1 MSSSN
6 PSPLDKLG
14 VTIALALLLA
24 GCGPNV
30 HSSTIRGLGYV
41 RVVDVIKHHPL
52 YPQLTQLD
60 DAIAAI
66 QLKASMPHVPL
77 SASQIAAQ
85 TKELNAEM
93 QAANDRAGKIIVQKQ
108 QTYLKREQEAIAA
121 ALTAAN
127 VPGAGEYAS
136 KLMSAT
142 SAQQAQQAAQA
153 AGKDFAAYQQSVIT
167 QNREA
172 AASIVRQ
179 LQMQAQQKYRAK
191 AEQLAQ
197 EETDLSMRLSQ
208 EDAQQRLA
216 IKTRLN
222 NLALDAATHKQL
234 QDQLAA
240 IDSKEAAQINAMRKA
255 DQATLNAYQKQ
266 LSDESSAQMRTQLGA
281 IQSQTQSKIEERRN
295 EVGAQ
300 LRSLGPPQLPPN
312 LPPDVKAKIEQI
324 HNQLTDQFRADASQT
339 IAEYTATKNDLDRQF
354 AALHG
359 ADVGATGAAAKELDS
374 LQKRRNDLYG
384 EIVDQI
390 QREASRIAKDQG
402 FSTVFNGVDAAVGGY
417 DMTDEVTKD
426 VESLHE

>member
-1 MSSSN
+1 MSSN
-6 PSPLDKLG
+6 NTAALM
-14 VTIALALLLA
+14 ALAFVLLS

-30 HSSTIRGLGYV
+30 HSSSIRGIGYV
-41 RVVDVIKHHPL
+41 RVSDVVKHHPL
-52 YPQLTQLD
+52 YSQLSQLD
-60 DAIAAI
+60 DAISAI
-66 QLKASMPHVPL
+66 QLKASTPHVPL

-93 QAANDRAGKIIVQKQ
+93 QAANDRAGKIIEQKQ
-108 QTYLKREQEAIAA
+108 QTYLKREQQAIAA

-127 VPGAGEYAS
+127 VPGAGEFAS

-153 AGKDFAAYQQSVIT
+153 AGQDFQAYQKSVVE
-167 QNREA
+167 QNRAA

-179 LQMQAQQKYRAK
+179 LQLQGEQKLRAK

-197 EETDLSMRLSQ
+197 QETDLSMRLSQ

-222 NLALDAATHKQL
+222 NLALEPATRKQL

-240 IDSKEAAQINAMRKA
+240 IDSKETAQTNAMRKT
-255 DQATLNAYQKQ
+255 DQAALDAYRKQ
-266 LSDESSAQMRTQLGA
+266 LNDQTNSQVQAALST

-300 LRSLGPPQLPPN
+300 IRQLAPPALPSN
-312 LPPDVKAKIEQI
+312 LPPDVKAKIAQI
-324 HNQLTDQFRADASQT
+324 HNQLTDEFRADASQT

-359 ADVGATGAAAKELDS
+359 ADVGATGAAAKELDA
-374 LQKRRNDLYG
+374 LQKRRDDLYN
-384 EIVDQI
+384 EIVNQI
-390 QREASRIAKDQG
+390 QNEASRIAKDQG
-402 FSTVFNGVDAAVGGY
+402 FSIVFNGPDAAPGGY
-417 DMTDEVTKD
+417 DMTNEVTKD

>member
-1 MSSSN
+1 MSKMNSS
-6 PSPLDKLG
+6 K
-14 VTIALALLLA
+14 IAPLLA
-24 GCGPNV
+24 AAFVLLSGCGPNV
-30 HSSTIRGLGYV
+30 HSSSIRGMGYV
-41 RVVDVIKHHPL
+41 NVADVVKHHPL
-52 YPQLTQLD
+52 YPQLSQLD

-66 QLKASMPHVPL
+66 QLKAATPHVPL

-93 QAANDRAGKIIVQKQ
+93 QAANDRAEKIIVQKQ
-108 QTYLKREQEAIAA
+108 QTYLKREQQAIAA
-121 ALTAAN
+121 ALTASN

-153 AGKDFAAYQQSVIT
+153 AGQDFQAYQQSVVA

-179 LQMQAQQKYRAK
+179 LQTQAQQKYRAK

-197 EETDLSMRLSQ
+197 QETDLSMRLSQ

-216 IKTRLN
+216 IKTRLS
-222 NLALDAATHKQL
+222 NLALDEATRKQL

-240 IDSKEAAQINAMRKA
+240 IDAKEAAQTNAMRKS

-266 LSDESSAQMRTQLGA
+266 LSDETNAQIRTQLGA

-300 LRSLGPPQLPPN
+300 LRGLGPPALPPN

-324 HNQLTDQFRADASQT
+324 HNQLTEQFRADAAQT
-339 IAEYTATKNDLDRQF
+339 IAEYNATKSDLDRQF

-359 ADVGATGAAAKELDS
+359 ADVGATGAAAKELDA
-374 LQKRRNDLYG
+374 LQKRRSDLYA

-402 FSTVFNGVDAAVGGY
+402 FSIVFNGVDAAVGGY
-417 DMTDEVTKD
+417 DMTNEVTKD